1 MSKHGKLIVKV
12 PPSQRRQNRAMQK
25 HLKQARKKLPSFIK
39 RWGEDEGAK
48 KWMAK
53 YFGYDFAEQEEE

>member
-1 MSKHGKLIVKV
+1 MDKQGKFIKKV
-12 PPSQRRQNRAMQK
+12 PASQRRQNRAMQK

-53 YFGYDFAEQEEE
+53 YFGYDFTNEEE